1 MKIFDRIVKKEP
13 INKGYSGDKKY
24 YIETDDDRKLLLRVS
39 DIAESEYRKTE
50 FEMTR
55 KVAELGIPMSVPVEF
70 GSCEDGTYSLHNWI
84 EGEDVKIDGTVLPK
98 FSEKERYTF
107 GLKAGEILRKI
118 HSVPA
123 SETNAITDNKIHNYL
138 DVDDKIHNYLNCGL
152 RFEGDEYIL
161 AYIENNRHLLQNRP
175 HCFLHGDYHPGNMM
189 IENGELIIIDF
200 NRYSYG
206 DPWEDFNCI
215 EWDAELSPHFATGQI
230 RGYFNGES
238 LLEFFKVLAFYIS
251 CNALKNIHGAAIG
264 LYDLETMMNQ
274 VQDVLRWYD
283 NMRNSVPTWY
293 LKEIKL

>member
-39 DIAESEYRKTE
+39 DIAEFDRRKTE
-50 FEMTR
+50 YEMTR
-55 KVAELGIPMSVPVEF
+55 KVADLEIPMSVPVEF
-70 GSCEDGTYSLHNWI
+70 GNCEEGVYTLHSWI
-84 EGEDVKIDGTVLPK
+84 EGKDVKIDGVVLLNYPK
-98 FSEKERYTF
+98 EEQYMF
-107 GLKAGEILRKI
+107 GLKAGKILRKI
-118 HSVPA
+118 HS
-123 SETNAITDNKIHNYL
+123 ITTTGSNDNYKVATL
-138 DVDDKIHNYLNCGL
+138 IHNYLNCGL

-200 NRYSYG
+200 NRCGFG

-230 RGYFNGES
+230 RGYFNGEPP
-238 LLEFFKVLAFYIS
+238 LEFFKLLAFYIS

-274 VQDVLRWYD
+274 VKDVLCWYD
-283 NMRNSVPTWY
+283 NMQNSVPTWY